1 MQVRDQLAT
10 MDAQQLRDF
19 AAELIE
25 KVGRQDQ
32 ELQHRQLKIEQ
43 LTHVS
48 TSAEI

>member
-25 KVGRQDQ
+25 KGKRP
-32 ELQHRQLKIEQ
+32 
-43 LTHVS
+43 VS
-48 TSAEI
+48 TVFRWEGG